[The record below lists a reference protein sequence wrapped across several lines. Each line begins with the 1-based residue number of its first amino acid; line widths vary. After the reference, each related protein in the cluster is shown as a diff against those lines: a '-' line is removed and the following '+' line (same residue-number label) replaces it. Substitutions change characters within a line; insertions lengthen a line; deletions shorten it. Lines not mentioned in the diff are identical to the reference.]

1 MMKYIP
7 DHIMRN
13 SYDPLNEDVWRVY
26 PKSRQLHVSD
36 IMERLTGICD
46 IQIIRIDTYTDGKN
60 FVIVNT
66 REVVYKSA
74 NIMLM
79 GKSKKEDP
87 SKKAEMQDIL
97 DLPVTALSFY
107 TKFAD
112 SSRGGYNLFVD
123 SEYLDKLEV

>member
-79 GKSKKEDP
+79 GKSKRRSFKESRDAGHIGP
-87 SKKAEMQDIL
+87 SSYSTIIL
-97 DLPVTALSFY
+97 YEICRFIA
-107 TKFAD
+107 
-112 SSRGGYNLFVD
+112 RWI
-123 SEYLDKLEV
+123 